1 MKKIILAIMI
11 TGLSFAQ
18 NNDPY
23 VAFSTSFDVRNA
35 IVGSEP
41 TNNNPELNFILGFQM
56 VGKSV
61 EVGIFYESFKS
72 IEFSRYGLNAGY
84 QFPIIEK
91 LTITPS
97 LQFSIIDRKE
107 VYQKYKGSGSFLSYG
122 GNINIRYEIVENITI
137 GLRSECVART
147 DLNYLYGG
155 SNYIFSNYLEIG
167 YKINLN
173 N

>member
-1 MKKIILAIMI
+1 MKKIILAILI

-18 NNDPY
+18 NNPY
-23 VAFSTSFDVRNA
+23 VAFSASVDVRNA
-35 IVGSEP
+35 IVGSQP
-41 TNNNPELNFILGFQM
+41 TENNPELNFILGFQM

-72 IEFSRYGLNAGY
+72 IEFSRYGVNAGY

-97 LQFSIIDRKE
+97 LQFSMISRKE
-107 VYQKYKGSGSFLSYG
+107 VEQEYYGEGCFLSYG
-122 GNINIRYEIVENITI
+122 ANLNIRYEIIDNLTI

-155 SNYIFSNYLEIG
+155 SNYIFSNYFEIG
-167 YKINLN
+167 YKIPLN